1 MARSTGLLPRRGVT
15 IDANTVLVGSVLAG
29 TLGRPAETRTGA
41 ARILSTRL
49 DAQDVFKII
58 VYGNASAAGK
68 YTIEVAH
75 VPVGS
80 TVPATY
86 AAAAVI
92 SLKPGYQE
100 IALTGVNVRE
110 LARVAGSV
118 TGDVRVMAIRATAG
132 TAGDAPAGVNTIFLD
147 YAS

>member
-15 IDANTVLVGSVLAG
+15 IDANTVLVGSVLPG
-29 TLGRPAETRTGA
+29 TSGRPAETRTGA

-49 DAQDVFKII
+49 DAQDVFKVI
-58 VYGNASAAGK
+58 VYGSSTAAGK

-75 VPVGS
+75 VPTGS
-80 TVPATY
+80 TTPATY
-86 AAAAVI
+86 AAVAVI

-118 TGDVRVMAIRATAG
+118 TGDVRVKAIRATAG
-132 TAGDAPAGVNTIFLD
+132 TAGDAPVGTNTIFLN

>member
-15 IDANTVLVGSVLAG
+15 LDAQTVLVGSVLAG

-41 ARILSTRL
+41 ARILTTRL

-68 YTIEVAH
+68 YTIQVAH

-80 TVPATY
+80 TTPSTY
-86 AAAAVI
+86 ATVAVVT
-92 SLKPGYQE
+92 LAPGYQE
-100 IALTGVNVRE
+100 IPVSGYNARE

-147 YAS
+147 YE